1 MKSLTVS
8 NEKYQKEIITIQN
21 SYSERLKSQ
30 MNEIESLKNQL
41 NSRDT
46 STKIS
51 SNKSDDGWCLNG
63 K

>member
-1 MKSLTVS
+1 MTV
-8 NEKYQKEIITIQN
+8 NNDKYQEEMIAIQN
-21 SYSERLKSQ
+21 SYSERIKSQ

-41 NSRDT
+41 NSKET
-46 STKIS
+46 LSKIS